1 MKTQVEIRSIK
12 KGSYIIIDDEPCTVV
27 GVEKSKPGKHGTAK
41 ARMDCIG
48 IFDGQ
53 KRSIVQPV
61 THKAYTPMVE
71 RKLGQVLSVV
81 GDVAQ
86 IMDLENYSTFE
97 LSISK
102 EAMGKVKEGEELRY
116 IESMGKKKF
125 DIR

>member
-86 IMDLENYSTFE
+86 IMDLVDYSTFE
-97 LSISK
+97 LSIPP
-102 EAMGKVKEGEELRY
+102 EAMDKVKESEEIRY
-116 IESMGKKKF
+116 IDCMGKKKF